1 MKEKDFIKLKVVC
14 AKKFD
19 FKLKAKRQI
28 TTRFWPKIYYKIVL
42 NHSIFAVPKTRT
54 YNIKT

>member
-28 TTRFWPKIYYKIVL
+28 ITRFWPKIYYKIVL
-42 NHSIFAVPKTRT
+42 RKDCAYKKS
-54 YNIKT
+54 